1 MITGKGFVMTKDL
14 TSGDDLAPE
23 TLAIHAD
30 KHLNETTSL
39 APPIYQTS
47 TFVSRSPEEFAEMAT
62 KPQHTRFYARYG
74 NPTQAQAQ
82 AVIAALEGAESA
94 LLTGS
99 GMGAITTLALSHLEA
114 GAHVVAQKVHY
125 GGTIGL
131 LEKLLP
137 KFGVETTFVDQTDPG
152 AFAAALRPTTRLIV
166 TETPT
171 NPLMLLTDL
180 RAIAALGKEH
190 GVVTVVDNTFAT
202 PINQRPLDF
211 GIDLV
216 VHSATKYLGGH
227 HDLIAGV
234 VAGSAQRIEQIWR
247 TLLTVGAS
255 LNAFDSWLLLRGLR
269 TLRLRVEKHNENALV
284 IARALADHPKV
295 KAVYYPGLAS
305 HPQHALARAQM
316 SGFTGMLSIEL
327 DGGYATAEKFISSLR
342 LVERAASLGGI
353 HTLAVQPAA
362 MLAGTLREAQFR
374 ERGVPPSLIRLSI
387 GLESATDI
395 LNDMLRAL
403 EQVT

>member
-1 MITGKGFVMTKDL
+1 MTKD
-14 TSGDDLAPE
+14 SPSWDDLAPE

-47 TFVSRSPEEFAEMAT
+47 TFVSHSPEEFAELAT
-62 KPQHTRFYARYG
+62 EPQPSHFYARYG
-74 NPTQAQAQ
+74 NPTHAQVQ

-99 GMGAITTLALSHLEA
+99 GMGAITTLALSLLGT

-125 GGTIGL
+125 GGTITL
-131 LEKLLP
+131 LEKLLSRY
-137 KFGVETTFVDQTDPG
+137 GVETTFVDQTDPD
-152 AFAAALRPTTRLIV
+152 AFAAALRPATRLIV
-166 TETPT
+166 VETPT

-180 RAIAALGKEH
+180 RAIAALGQEH
-190 GVVTVVDNTFAT
+190 GVVTVADNTFAT

-234 VAGSAQRIEQIWR
+234 IAGSAQRIEQIWR
-247 TLLTVGAS
+247 TSLTVGAT

-295 KAVYYPGLAS
+295 RAVHYPGLES

-327 DGGYATAEKFISSLR
+327 DGGYATAERFISGLR
-342 LVERAASLGGI
+342 LAERAASLGGI

-362 MLAGTLREAQFR
+362 MLAASLTEEQFR

-387 GLESATDI
+387 GLENATDI
-395 LNDMLRAL
+395 LNDILSAL
-403 EQVT
+403 KQAT